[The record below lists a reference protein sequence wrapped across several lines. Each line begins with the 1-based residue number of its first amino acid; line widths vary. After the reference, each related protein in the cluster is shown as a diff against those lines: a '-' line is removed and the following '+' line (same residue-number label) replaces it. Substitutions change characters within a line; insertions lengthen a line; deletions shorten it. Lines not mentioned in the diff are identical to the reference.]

1 LNNQINQNILNT
13 CSSFPKLSEN
23 MTKGLKKEKCC
34 PPSRAEDLKVEA
46 IVSIDER
53 GQMVLPKE
61 IRARAGLQPGDKL
74 AVVTRERDGKVCCIY
89 MFKTDELLGMV
100 KDRMGPLLQDITAPR

>member
-1 LNNQINQNILNT
+1 
-13 CSSFPKLSEN
+13 
-23 MTKGLKKEKCC
+23 MVKGEKKAACC
-34 PPSRAEDLKVEA
+34 NKQKDDDLRVEA

-61 IRARAGLQPGDKL
+61 IRAKAGLQPGDKL
-74 AVVTRERDGKVCCIY
+74 AVVTREKDGKVCCIY
-89 MFKTDELLGMV
+89 MFKTNDLLDMA